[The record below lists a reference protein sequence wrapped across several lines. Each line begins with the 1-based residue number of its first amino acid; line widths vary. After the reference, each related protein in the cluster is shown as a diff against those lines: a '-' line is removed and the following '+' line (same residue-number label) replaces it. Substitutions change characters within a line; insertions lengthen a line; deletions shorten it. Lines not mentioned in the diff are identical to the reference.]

1 MEKEESSISLSTKKT
16 SDRATAEEMRKQ
28 PMERMGDTAK
38 RRNNAKGDGNLK
50 EIKKR
55 RIGGEIVAYLKE
67 KAKAEQA
74 IRQEENEIKRKE
86 QELAMKRLDSI
97 LEIMKKQ
104 ADQAQETQQQML
116 QQQQLMNQAL
126 VSVMQKLIS
135 K

>member
-1 MEKEESSISLSTKKT
+1 M
-16 SDRATAEEMRKQ
+16 
-28 PMERMGDTAK
+28 
-38 RRNNAKGDGNLK
+38 K

-55 RIGGEIVAYLKE
+55 RTGGEIVACLKE

-86 QELAMKRLDSI
+86 QEIAMNRQDSI

-104 ADQAQETQQQML
+104 ADQAQESQQQML
-116 QQQQLMNQAL
+116 QQQQMMNQAL
-126 VSVMQKLIS
+126 VSVMEKIIS